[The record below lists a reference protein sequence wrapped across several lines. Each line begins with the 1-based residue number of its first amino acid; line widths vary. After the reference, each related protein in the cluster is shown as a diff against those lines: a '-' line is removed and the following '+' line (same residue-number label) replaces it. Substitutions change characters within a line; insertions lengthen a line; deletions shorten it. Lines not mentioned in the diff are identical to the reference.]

1 VCAVLGLVQAACG
14 DASLPTLDTFESYG
28 TGSELKGTTF
38 GNWSAANTGHVQVAA
53 AGGVTG
59 NGAWVSNS
67 TLSLLV
73 DESGNYTS
81 VWVQIYAKASVTQ
94 TDPTVENSSAAFYV
108 NADGSLKALQ
118 GGTWHTVMSGV
129 PTNGDYMA
137 FVVRLEYGKGQ
148 WDLWVNTNGTLDGV
162 LNIASQGMSMATGP
176 SNELYEVV
184 VDVGTETYVDQVA
197 LAKATSYP
205 EPYAGKPYLAPLQLV
220 STSGE
225 ITYINGRQYGPG
237 RDGLAE
243 PLGHD
248 LRGAMHVN
256 DYVTVYNT
264 NGMNK
269 YTLNSGG
276 ELVPDPAY
284 DSMELAY
291 VDIDPN
297 EFVTLYRATAAVTYT
312 FREYD
317 SLASIP
323 TDTDV
328 SGGSGTP
335 TYGFNSLVNPGSSGA
350 SLPTIGNRFGALSTG
365 DQLYYHD
372 GNRYRIFWWNGSAW
386 REGGSAGSYTIPA
399 SAGFY
404 TENAADTTYNGT
416 L

>member
-1 VCAVLGLVQAACG
+1 
-14 DASLPTLDTFESYG
+14 LPTLDTFESYG

-73 DESGNYTS
+73 DESGNYTNA
-81 VWVQIYAKASVTQ
+81 WVQIYAKASVTQ

-118 GGTWHTVMSGV
+118 GGTWHAVMSGV
-129 PTNGDYMA
+129 PTNGDWMA
-137 FVVRLEYGKGQ
+137 FVVHLDYVAET
-148 WDLWVNTNGTLDGV
+148 WDLWVNTNGTLDEI
-162 LNIASQGMSMATGP
+162 LTLASGGMSMATSP

-184 VDVGTETYVDQVA
+184 VDVGTQTYVDQVA
-197 LAKATSYP
+197 AGAGTYAAGTAT
-205 EPYAGKPYLAPLQLV
+205 YLAPLQLV
-220 STSGE
+220 STDGE
-225 ITYINGRQYGPG
+225 EIQFNARQYGSSDDTLAG
-237 RDGLAE
+237 DLGSDLKGGLHA
-243 PLGHD
+243 D
-248 LRGAMHVN
+248 
-256 DYVTVYNT
+256 DYVTIYNS

-269 YTLNSGG
+269 YTVNTGG
-276 ELVPDPAY
+276 AWVPDPAY
-284 DSMELAY
+284 DSMDADKIH
-291 VDIDPN
+291 VSPN
-297 EFVTLYRATAAVTYT
+297 EFVTLYRDTAAVTYT
-312 FREYD
+312 WRAYT

-328 SGGSGTP
+328 SGGSGAP